1 MIRAEARLK
10 QGNTAAA
17 AEDINK
23 IRIRGAWDD
32 KETEMQITAAEVN
45 LDMILDVRARELVGE
60 GHRWYDLTRTGRLC
74 KELRLITAMPRKIFS
89 PITSSGPFLLVK

>member
-1 MIRAEARLK
+1 MLLADAYLIRAEARLK
-10 QGNTAAA
+10 QANTAAA

-23 IRIRGAWDD
+23 IRIRGAWDG

-60 GHRWYDLTRTGRLC
+60 GHRWYDLTRTG
-74 KELRLITAMPRKIFS
+74 T
-89 PITSSGPFLLVK
+89 LV